1 MSKILRDPAHI
12 VREKSGEQK
21 SRTLNLYANEAACR
35 MARSVADKFSM
46 REDVFFPLTHFYGNF
61 GEISP
66 FNRRDNG

>member
-1 MSKILRDPAHI
+1 MSKILRDPTHI

-21 SRTLNLYANEAACR
+21 SRIFNLYANETAYH
-35 MARSVADKFSM
+35 MARSVADKFSKRDDM
-46 REDVFFPLTHFYGNF
+46 LFPLTHFYSNF